1 MALLVV
7 LFKTLSISNSPL
19 LFFLL
24 GTLLNLMQCTQF
36 FSSGL

>member
-7 LFKTLSISNSPL
+7 LYKTLSICNSPL